1 MFGRIFVAARF
12 RLASV
17 LESFAWRWIDEA
29 LTGDVAI
36 GDDF

>member
-17 LESFAWRWIDEA
+17 LDSLAWRWIDEA
-29 LTGDVAI
+29 LTGDVAT
-36 GDDF
+36 GEDF